1 MKQYRIQISS
11 WTSSFRYPNI
21 ISGYQPTLEV
31 PPISTVLGLINAA
44 AGKYLTYK
52 QLRLGYYFDYEAKG
66 VDLETIYQIKAH
78 EKGYPESVAKSN
90 VINREFLFNCRLF
103 LYTDNQEIVEY
114 LNNPCFSLL
123 LGRSGDLA
131 TVRKTCE
138 VELKQSNNAKN
149 IKGQIVP
156 FNKNFVAGLIQPL
169 PQYFTDTVP
178 RKNIGTEAYSI
189 IPYYAKTSATSVTA
203 YTDAIDNKE
212 IDIYFHEL
220 NFES

>member
-1 MKQYRIQISS
+1 MKQCRIQISS

-44 AGKYLTYK
+44 AGKYLQHK

-66 VDLETIYQIKAH
+66 VDLETIYQIAAH

-103 LYTDNQEIVEY
+103 LYVDNMEIIDY
-114 LNNPCFSLL
+114 LNNPYFSLL

-131 TVRKTCE
+131 TIHKSHE
-138 VELKQSNNAKN
+138 VDLKETANAEN
-149 IKGQIVP
+149 IKGQVVP
-156 FNKNFVAGLIQPL
+156 FDKNFLAGLIQPL

-178 RKNIGTEAYSI
+178 RKNIGTEAYSV
-189 IPYYAKTSATSVTA
+189 IPYHAKTSATSITA
-203 YTDAIDNKE
+203 YTDVIDNKE

-220 NFES
+220 NFEL